1 MVEDSV
7 FTKIVKNEIPSYKV
21 FEDSDH
27 VAILDITP
35 FRKGHTLV
43 IPKKQYKNIVDM
55 PEEEYVELQRIVHKM
70 VKHLKGIFNVKI
82 GTMVYGLDV
91 PHVHIHVFPIDEE
104 LEVLD
109 TTKTKKYLPNEIEI
123 YKKRLEVKEK
133 W

>member
-1 MVEDSV
+1 MATIFS
-7 FTKIVKNEIPSYKV
+7 KIVKGEIPSFKIY
-21 FEDSDH
+21 EDQDH
-27 VAILDITP
+27 IAILDITP

-43 IPKKQYKNIVDM
+43 IPKKQYDNITEM

-70 VKHLKGIFNVKI
+70 VKHYRRLFKVKI

-109 TTKTKKYLPNEIEI
+109 TTKTKQYLPNEIEI
-123 YKKRLEVKEK
+123 YKKRLEVKDK